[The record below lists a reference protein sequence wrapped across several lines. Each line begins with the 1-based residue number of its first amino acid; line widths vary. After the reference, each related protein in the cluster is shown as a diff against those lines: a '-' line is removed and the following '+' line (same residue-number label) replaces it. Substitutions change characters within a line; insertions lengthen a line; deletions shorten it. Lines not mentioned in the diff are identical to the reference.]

1 MMSTGTS
8 YPERWQVRVSGVVQ
22 GVGFRPFVYALAH
35 RYSLAGWVVNDSQGV
50 LADVQ
55 GGPPDL
61 VDFVTAVSAE
71 APPLARVNDVSV
83 VKGLDLVADRQTFV
97 IRASEES
104 GAPTTL
110 IPPDSHVCDECL
122 AELRDP
128 ADRRHR
134 YPFINCTNCG
144 PRFSIIRGLPYDRAA
159 TTMSGFQMC
168 AECDRE
174 YTDPGDRRYHAQ
186 PIACPACGPRL
197 TATDASGVTAEGE
210 AALALTLDI
219 LERGGVVA
227 VKSVGGFHLAVNAR
241 DAGAVGLLRRRKRRD
256 AKPFAL
262 MASDLAAVGR
272 IAVRTPAE
280 DQLLVS
286 PARPIV
292 LLRKPASG
300 TEGTA
305 IPDNVAPRNPSLGV
319 MLPSAPLHHL
329 LLERTDMDVLVM
341 TSGNISGSPIEY
353 SNEGALARL
362 FTVADLVLHH
372 DRDIETRVDDSVL
385 RTSTH
390 PELSRPLTTFIRRSR
405 GYAPYPLDVPVA
417 LSPVLAFGAELKT
430 TVSLASGRRVYISQH
445 IGDLKNDE
453 TYASHQAAA
462 EHLSGLHRL
471 HPRFAAC
478 DLHPD
483 FRASRY
489 ARQVYGDDLE
499 QVQHHHAHMAA
510 CMAENQLEGP
520 VIGVVFDGAG
530 FGLDGTIWGGEF
542 LLGDYAEAE
551 RVAHLRRFPLIGGD
565 QAVREPVRTGLA
577 LAVAAFGDPANA
589 VAAFGPLQDLDEQ
602 RRHVYTTMAQRGI
615 NAPHASSMGRLFDG
629 VAALLG
635 VCTLAEYEAHGPIE
649 LEGLL
654 ERDFTLSEPYP
665 VTRVRGATPAELDW
679 RPTIRSLAADLA
691 AGADVITMARRFH
704 SGIVAMVLTQCEA
717 IRAERHVNHV
727 VLSGGVFL
735 NEFLLVNCMVELRRA
750 GFRAYCHQL
759 TPTNDGGISLG
770 QVMVASAR
778 LRARKNSKEPDA
790 R

>member
-35 RYSLAGWVVNDSQGV
+35 RHSLAGWVVNDSQGV

-83 VKGLDLVADRQTFV
+83 VKGLDLAADRQTFV

-128 ADRRHR
+128 ADRRYR

-286 PARPIV
+286 PG
-292 LLRKPASG
+292 PAHRAAAQTG
-300 TEGTA
+300 VRHGG
-305 IPDNVAPRNPSLGV
+305 DRNP
-319 MLPSAPLHHL
+319 
-329 LLERTDMDVLVM
+329 R
-341 TSGNISGSPIEY
+341 
-353 SNEGALARL
+353 
-362 FTVADLVLHH
+362 
-372 DRDIETRVDDSVL
+372 
-385 RTSTH
+385 
-390 PELSRPLTTFIRRSR
+390 
-405 GYAPYPLDVPVA
+405 
-417 LSPVLAFGAELKT
+417 
-430 TVSLASGRRVYISQH
+430 
-445 IGDLKNDE
+445 
-453 TYASHQAAA
+453 
-462 EHLSGLHRL
+462 
-471 HPRFAAC
+471 
-478 DLHPD
+478 
-483 FRASRY
+483 
-489 ARQVYGDDLE
+489 
-499 QVQHHHAHMAA
+499 
-510 CMAENQLEGP
+510 
-520 VIGVVFDGAG
+520 
-530 FGLDGTIWGGEF
+530 
-542 LLGDYAEAE
+542 
-551 RVAHLRRFPLIGGD
+551 
-565 QAVREPVRTGLA
+565 
-577 LAVAAFGDPANA
+577 
-589 VAAFGPLQDLDEQ
+589 Q
-602 RRHVYTTMAQRGI
+602 RR
-615 NAPHASSMGRLFDG
+615 
-629 VAALLG
+629 
-635 VCTLAEYEAHGPIE
+635 
-649 LEGLL
+649 
-654 ERDFTLSEPYP
+654 
-665 VTRVRGATPAELDW
+665 PA
-679 RPTIRSLAADLA
+679 
-691 AGADVITMARRFH
+691 
-704 SGIVAMVLTQCEA
+704 
-717 IRAERHVNHV
+717 
-727 VLSGGVFL
+727 
-735 NEFLLVNCMVELRRA
+735 
-750 GFRAYCHQL
+750 
-759 TPTNDGGISLG
+759 
-770 QVMVASAR
+770 
-778 LRARKNSKEPDA
+778 
-790 R
+790 